1 MRARAAASRATKL
14 LQSVVLTTFSN
25 IDETD
30 DLLRH
35 PSPPFPPLLAMRMA
49 PPCAVRWRPG
59 GHRHLQ
65 HAPQTSCK
73 ATCKVIQGSV
83 QSASHRSALTAWP
96 LRRHAVSALL

>member
-14 LQSVVLTTFSN
+14 LESVVLTTYSN

-49 PPCAVRWRPG
+49 PPCAVRQLSRP
-59 GHRHLQ
+59 HRHLQ
-65 HAPQTSCK
+65 GVPGSLDKAACK
-73 ATCKVIQGSV
+73 RIQGCMQSV
-83 QSASHRSALTAWP
+83 AHQSVLTSSP
-96 LRRHAVSALL
+96 FRRDEVSALW